1 MPEKDKES
9 DILKKNNVNT
19 PENEDREEEA
29 AEEETGPEPLGWDFI
44 DGIFKKIY
52 KNTEPL
58 HYGNIS
64 PFGEKKLKGISVY
77 DVKGK
82 NPHWHFVTYGLS
94 ELYEKESANPEKS
107 GYGIELTFRLAK
119 GESETEVPNWAINF
133 LNNLANYIFKTGNV
147 FNEGH
152 YLNTNGPIAAN
163 SNTNLKAV
171 VFFKDAELNKVY
183 KSPNGSL
190 KFLQITGI
198 THDELEAVIAWNT
211 EKVTELLGLPLN
223 ITYLNR
229 DSRITEEILEKVEL
243 GIETDGSSTRF
254 LYVDKAELETEF
266 RYIFRLGALGAVSL
280 SNLLRGVV
288 LKSKILTL
296 YSKYKITF
304 QMSFENRIEEK
315 EYGYDIYFTKETA
328 VEIADKIGPKAEM
341 IILESFEGFDLII
354 EKSYIRDRY
363 GKIVEVVG

>member
-1 MPEKDKES
+1 MS
-9 DILKKNNVNT
+9 KKNMENEILEESKNST
-19 PENEDREEEA
+19 PESENEEQEITDEEP
-29 AEEETGPEPLGWDFI
+29 GPEPLGWDFI
-44 DGIFKKIY
+44 DEIFGKIY
-52 KNTEPL
+52 KNAEPL

-94 ELYEKESANPEKS
+94 ELYEKESDNLEKS
-107 GYGIELTFRLAK
+107 GYGIELTLRLAK
-119 GESETEVPNWAINF
+119 EESETEVPNWAVNF

-171 VFFKDAELNKVY
+171 VFFRDAELNEVY

-190 KFLQITGI
+190 KFLQVTGI
-198 THDELEAVIAWNT
+198 TYDELEAAIAWNP
-211 EKVTELLGLPLN
+211 EKVTELLKLPLN

-229 DSRITEEILEKVEL
+229 NSKMTEEIQEKVEQ
-243 GIETDGSSTRF
+243 GIETDGSSTGF
-254 LYVDKAELETEF
+254 LYLDKAELETEF
-266 RYIFRLGALGAVSL
+266 RYIFRLGALGAGSL
-280 SNLLRGVV
+280 RNLIRGVV
-288 LKSKILTL
+288 LKGKILTL
-296 YSKYKITF
+296 YSEYKITV
-304 QMSFENRIEEK
+304 QMSFENRIEET
-315 EYGYDIYFTKETA
+315 EHGFNVYFTRETA
-328 VEIADKIGPKAEM
+328 EEIAAKIEPKAQM
-341 IILESFEGFDLII
+341 IILENFEGFDIII

>member
-1 MPEKDKES
+1 S
-9 DILKKNNVNT
+9 DILKKNNVDISENDGET
-19 PENEDREEEA
+19 P
-29 AEEETGPEPLGWDFI
+29 EEETEPEPLGWDFI
-44 DGIFKKIY
+44 DRIFKKIY

-77 DVKGK
+77 DVKGE

-94 ELYEKESANPEKS
+94 ELYEKESDNLEKS
-107 GYGIELTFRLAK
+107 GYGIELTFRLVK
-119 GESETEVPNWAINF
+119 EERETEVPNWAINF

-152 YLNTNGPIAAN
+152 YLNTNGSIAVN

-171 VFFKDAELNKVY
+171 VFFKDAGLNKVY
-183 KSPNGSL
+183 ESPNGSL

-211 EKVTELLGLPLN
+211 EKVTGLLGLPLN

-229 DSRITEEILEKVEL
+229 DSGITEEILEKVEL
-243 GIETDGSSTRF
+243 GIETDGSSTGF
-254 LYVDKAELETEF
+254 LYVDKAELEIEF

-280 SNLLRGVV
+280 RNLLRGVV
-288 LKSKILTL
+288 LKGKVLTL

-304 QMSFENRIEEK
+304 QMSFENRIEKK

-328 VEIADKIGPKAEM
+328 VEIADKIEPKEDM
-341 IILESFEGFDLII
+341 IILESFEGFDVII
-354 EKSYIRDRY
+354 EKSYVKDRY

>member
-1 MPEKDKES
+1 MSKKNKENEIVEEIKASVPEDKEEQ
-9 DILKKNNVNT
+9 IT
-19 PENEDREEEA
+19 EDEP
-29 AEEETGPEPLGWDFI
+29 GPEPLGWNFI
-44 DGIFKKIY
+44 DEVFGKLH
-52 KNTEPL
+52 KNTKAL

-94 ELYEKESANPEKS
+94 ELYEKESDNPEKS
-107 GYGIELTFRLAK
+107 GYGLELTFRLAK
-119 GESETEVPNWAINF
+119 EEKETELPNWAVNF
-133 LNNLANYIFKTGNV
+133 LNNLSNYIFKTGNV

-171 VFFKDAELNKVY
+171 VFFKDAELDKMY
-183 KSPNGSL
+183 KTPNGSL
-190 KFLQITGI
+190 KFLQVTGI
-198 THDELEAVIAWNT
+198 TYDELEAMIAWNP
-211 EKVTELLGLPLN
+211 EKVTELLELPLN

-229 DSRITEEILEKVEL
+229 DSRITPEISEKVEE

-254 LYVDKAELETEF
+254 LYVDKAEMETEF

-280 SNLLRGVV
+280 KNLLRGVV
-288 LKSKILTL
+288 LKNRALTL
-296 YSKYKITF
+296 YSEYKIVL
-304 QMSFENRIEEK
+304 QMSFENRVEVK
-315 EYGYDIYFTKETA
+315 EYGYDIYLTQKTA
-328 VEIADKIGPKAEM
+328 EEIADKITPKAQM
-341 IILESFEGFDLII
+341 IILENFEGFDIII

>member
-1 MPEKDKES
+1 MDKENN
-9 DILKKNNVNT
+9 ILEKNSVNI
-19 PENEDREEEA
+19 PENEDNEREA
-29 AEEETGPEPLGWDFI
+29 AMEETGPEPLGWDFI
-44 DGIFKKIY
+44 DRIFENLH

-82 NPHWHFVTYGLS
+82 DPHWHFVTYGLS
-94 ELYEKESANPEKS
+94 ELYEKESDNPEKS

-119 GESETEVPNWAINF
+119 EINETEVPNWAVNF

-171 VFFKDAELNKVY
+171 VFFKDSELNKVY
-183 KSPNGSL
+183 DSPNGSL
-190 KFLQITGI
+190 KFLQVTGI
-198 THDELEAVIAWNT
+198 TYDELEAVISWNT
-211 EKVTELLGLPLN
+211 EKVTELLGLPKN

-229 DSRITEEILEKVEL
+229 DSRMTEEIRGKVEE

-288 LKSKILTL
+288 LKSKVLTL